1 MGFVSPFVEGAL
13 KTHYQEVLVM
23 KKHIRSAISLLF
35 ALGVLMASFATAQ
48 AVEPRYTGVAQIY
61 STLNISNS
69 GAASCSGK
77 VVLRSG
83 YTADLTVELKQ
94 DGETIKTWTN
104 SGSGTV
110 TAGGTYY
117 VESGHGY
124 IVTTTATVY
133 DSNDNVI
140 ESPSKDSPKSSY

>member
-1 MGFVSPFVEGAL
+1 
-13 KTHYQEVLVM
+13 M
-23 KKHIRSAISLLF
+23 KKHTRSAILLLLLF
-35 ALGVLMASFATAQ
+35 GTLMASFVTAQ

-77 VVLRSG
+77 VVLWNG

-94 DGETIKTWTN
+94 DGNTIKTWKS

-117 VESGHGY
+117 VMSGHDY
-124 IVTTTATVY
+124 IVTTSATVY
-133 DSNDNVI
+133 DSDGNNVCT
-140 ESPSKDSPKSSY
+140 PSTDSPKSSY

>member
-1 MGFVSPFVEGAL
+1 
-13 KTHYQEVLVM
+13 M
-23 KKHIRSAISLLF
+23 KKHTRTAISLLLL
-35 ALGVLMASFATAQ
+35 LGALMANFATVQ
-48 AVEPRYTGVAQIY
+48 AVEPRYTGVTQIS

-77 VVLRSG
+77 VKLRNG

-94 DGETIKTWTN
+94 DGETIKTWTS

-117 VESGHGY
+117 VMSGHDY

-133 DSNDNVI
+133 DSNNKLV
-140 ESPSKDSPKSSY
+140 ESPSTDSLKSSY